1 MNPFLEHIWNSLRM
15 GDPYERDQE
24 KRQLIH
30 SMNQQQERLRTEL
43 GEAHLA
49 LFNKYAHYAD
59 LVQDIAE
66 REAFVKGVRFAT
78 QFLTAGF
85 HSD

>member
-1 MNPFLEHIWNSLRM
+1 MSEIW
-15 GDPYERDQE
+15 
-24 KRQLIH
+24 KKQLIH
-30 SMNQQQERLRTEL
+30 DMNQKQERLRAEL
-43 GEAHLA
+43 GETHLA
-49 LFNKYAHYAD
+49 LFNKYAHCTD

-66 REAFVKGVRFAT
+66 REAFIRGVRFAT